1 VHNIDSQQGTPMKSC
16 EITILN
22 NGIRDSAIVEYDT
35 GKPTL
40 SLLLNDGER
49 KTYTALDLFD
59 SFGLLRAD
67 LKNISFLCKGSKIN
81 VHISGMSSHM
91 SNGLIAYELT
101 MGNPDGEF
109 VHIFA
114 YEERYL
120 TNDIQQQRDFCQRW
134 SESIQD

>member
-1 VHNIDSQQGTPMKSC
+1 MKSR
-16 EITILN
+16 EITIIH
-22 NGIRDSAIVEYDT
+22 NGIRDSAVVEYEA

-40 SLLLNDGER
+40 SLLLNNGER
-49 KTYTALDLFD
+49 KTYTAPDLFE
-59 SFGLLRAD
+59 SFGLLRAE

-81 VHISGMSSHM
+81 VHTSGMSSHM

-101 MGNPDGEF
+101 MGNPEGEF

-114 YEERYL
+114 YEERNL

-134 SESIQD
+134 AESIQD